1 MAIFLYIFMW
11 LIIMQKRGFGKEKAM
26 TVWVPNDDGQADLTS
41 HDSFTQ
47 GPPHNTFARL
57 RRDDP
62 MHWTPW
68 DKGLGFWSVTR
79 HADILAL
86 NGQPDLLSSAR
97 GIRMEDQSHEE
108 YLARRTFQETD
119 APDHMMTRVKVA
131 KAFSKPV
138 MAGYEQAI
146 RDLCVEI
153 LDAALEKGTF
163 DATKEIARQLPM
175 RMLGRIVGLPEQD
188 LPWLVEKGD
197 ALIAN
202 TDPDFTAHV
211 LDKMTTDE
219 FRMMP
224 FNSPAGA
231 ELFVYAKDLMAKK
244 AAAGDTSGV
253 LHLILQP
260 GSDGTVMPE
269 HEFRNFFCLI
279 VAAGNDTTRYS
290 IAAGIQALANQPGL
304 LQQIQSGAVTDTMAD
319 EIIRWATP
327 TSYFRRTATRD
338 FDMHGKTVRAGDKV
352 LYWFASGNRDEAA
365 FADPF
370 RVDLA
375 RSPNKHVAFGQ
386 GGPHVCLG
394 MWLARLEVRV
404 LFQELARRLRSIEP
418 AGAPQFLR
426 SNFIGGIKSLPVR
439 VTLQ

>member
-1 MAIFLYIFMW
+1 
-11 LIIMQKRGFGKEKAM
+11 M
-26 TVWVPNDDGQADLTS
+26 TVWTPTDDGFADLSS
-41 HDSFTQ
+41 HDSFLN
-47 GPPHNTFARL
+47 GPPHNTFSRL
-57 RRDDP
+57 RREDP
-62 MHWTPW
+62 MAWTEYPQ
-68 DKGLGFWSVTR
+68 GQGFWSVTR
-79 HADILAL
+79 HADILEL
-86 NGQPDLLSSAR
+86 NGKPDLLSSAR
-97 GIRMEDQSHEE
+97 GIRMEDQTYEE

-119 APDHMMTRVKVA
+119 APEHMKTRVKVA

-138 MAGYEQAI
+138 IAQFEGII
-146 RDLCVEI
+146 RDLCGPI

-175 RMLGRIVGLPEQD
+175 RMLGRIVGLPDED

-202 TDPDFTAHV
+202 TDPDFTRHV

-231 ELFVYAKDLMAKK
+231 ELFVYARDLMRRK
-244 AAAGDTSGV
+244 AEAGDTSGV

-260 GSDGTVMPE
+260 GPDGSVLPE
-269 HEFRNFFCLI
+269 HEFRNFFCLL

-290 IAAGIQALANQPGL
+290 IAAGIQALCHQPEL
-304 LQQIQSGAVTDTMAD
+304 LGRIQSGEVTETMAD
-319 EIIRWATP
+319 EIIRWASP
-327 TSYFRRTATRD
+327 TTYFRRTVTRD
-338 FDMHGKTVRAGDKV
+338 FEYHGRQVKAGDKV
-352 LYWFASGNRDEAA
+352 IYWFASGNRDDSA
-365 FADPF
+365 FAEPF
-370 RVDLA
+370 RLDLG
-375 RSPNKHVAFGQ
+375 RNPNRHVSFGQ

-404 LFQELARRLRSIEP
+404 LFEELAKRIRAIEP
-418 AGAPQFLR
+418 AGQQKFLR
-426 SNFIGGIKSLPVR
+426 SNFIGGIKELPVR